1 MRMPGVLAW
10 LRMMR
15 IAHKVGRVAAEHL
28 RTWDLSPAQFDV
40 LAHVGAAPGMMQQ
53 ELADAL
59 LVTKGN
65 VCQLLERMEDA
76 GLIARCPEGRAKRVS
91 LTPAGQ
97 ALFERVVSAHE
108 VVIAEQFAALSG
120 EEQVQLLGLLRRL
133 DQALD
138 G

>member
-1 MRMPGVLAW
+1 MDVDGHRTPGMRRPGVLAW

-15 IAHKVGRVAAEHL
+15 LAHKVGRTSAEHL

-76 GLIARCPEGRAKRVS
+76 GLIARCPEGRAKRIS

-97 ALFERVVSAHE
+97 VLFDQVVPAHE
-108 VVIAEQFAALSG
+108 AVIAEQFAALSP
-120 EEQVQLLGLLRRL
+120 
-133 DQALD
+133 A
-138 G
+138 